1 MKDKTNIIVFFLLA
15 FVFIVSIL
23 SIKEDTLTFDE
34 PAHIGA
40 GYSYLIKKEYR
51 LNPEHPPLIKDIAA
65 FPLLFLKLNFP
76 EDHYAWQQ
84 KEPAFWWF
92 QFDFGK
98 ELIYK
103 ANKPE
108 KIIFFSKL
116 AMILLL
122 VFTGFYL
129 FLETKNFFGKKIA
142 LLTLFFF
149 SFSPTFLAH
158 GRLVTTDVGASLG
171 VLLATFN
178 FLRFLNFP
186 SKRNLFFAGIALGVA
201 LLIKFSLILLL
212 PFLFFIT
219 LLFWFLK
226 KPQNLS
232 LFKIIF
238 YFILISV
245 ISLFLIIIPFYQLHV
260 LNYEKERQIR
270 DISFNLENLGFPYFV
285 KKFNIKLVEIDF
297 LRGLAHY
304 LLGLLMAIHRA
315 ASGNTMFFL
324 GEISAEGW
332 PHYFPLV
339 FLLKEPLTFHFCF
352 LISIIFLIFQ
362 LKNILKEKGF
372 KELKKS
378 LSLHFNLL
386 ALFIFVILYWL
397 VSLKSKLNLGVR
409 HLLPV
414 FPFSYIIASVC
425 LEKII
430 REKYLNLKIIFF
442 SFLFLWQIVSVIKS
456 FPYFLS
462 YFNELIGG
470 PKNGFLYTTDSNL
483 DWGQD
488 LKRLALWVEK
498 QKIEKIYLDYFGGG
512 DPSYYLKE
520 KYLPWNGKNDPSLLK
535 KPAFLAVSVNSLQS
549 GRALPGKNFNE
560 DTLFYYW
567 LFKYEPPVYKV
578 GYSIFVYFL
587 EK

>member
-1 MKDKTNIIVFFLLA
+1 MKDKINIIAFFLLS
-15 FVFIVSIL
+15 FVFLISIL
-23 SIKEDTLTFDE
+23 SLKDETLTFDE

-40 GYSYLIKKEYR
+40 GYSYLLKKEYR

-76 EDHYAWQQ
+76 EDHYAWEQ

-103 ANKPE
+103 ANQPE

-116 AMILLL
+116 AMVLLL

-129 FLETKNFFGKKIA
+129 FFETKNFFGKKIA
-142 LLTLFFF
+142 ILTLFFF

-178 FLRFLNFP
+178 FLRFLNRP
-186 SKRNLFFAGIALGVA
+186 SKRNLFMAGVALGIA

-212 PFLFFIT
+212 PFLFFIS

-232 LFKIIF
+232 LFKNLI
-238 YFILISV
+238 YFILIN
-245 ISLFLIIIPFYQLHV
+245 IIALFLIIIPFYQLHV

-270 DISFNLENLGFPYFV
+270 DIAFNLENLSFPNFIKNLNV
-285 KKFNIKLVEIDF
+285 KLTEINF

-304 LLGLLMAIHRA
+304 LLGLLMAVHRT

-332 PHYFPLV
+332 RHYFPLV
-339 FLLKEPLTFHFCF
+339 FLLKEPLALHLCF
-352 LISIIFLIFQ
+352 IISIIFLTLR
-362 LKNILKEKGF
+362 LKTIWKEKTWEGV
-372 KELKKS
+372 KNTS
-378 LSLHFNLL
+378 SSHFNLL
-386 ALFIFVILYWL
+386 ALTIFLIIYWL

-409 HLLPV
+409 HLLPT
-414 FPFSYIIASVC
+414 FPFLYILVSFSI
-425 LEKII
+425 EKIV
-430 REKYLNLKIIFF
+430 RGKYLKLKTAFF
-442 SFLFLWQIVSVIKS
+442 SFLFFWQIISVIKV
-456 FPYFLS
+456 FPHFLS

-488 LKRLALWVEK
+488 LKRLALWVKE
-498 QKIEKIYLDYFGGG
+498 QKIDKIYLDYFGGG

-520 KYLPWNGKNDPSLLK
+520 KYIPWDGKNNPSLIK

-549 GRALPGKNFNE
+549 GRALQGKNFKE

-567 LFKYEPPVYKV
+567 LFKYEPPIYKV
-578 GYSIFVYFL
+578 GYSIFVYFIDR
-587 EK
+587 